1 MGDVVSRDPIKVSE
15 DMYAPP
21 FARYVASFGDW
32 DLGDPIGTGATRE
45 AAIADLIED
54 AGDDE

>member
-1 MGDVVSRDPIKVSE
+1 MSGRDPIKVAE

-21 FARYVASFGDW
+21 FARYVASYGDW